1 MQKEDSRPIP
11 APQPQQQVSS
21 LRPLYASRNIYRAD
35 GKVASSED
43 KTLNKDAKE
52 DINTRLSQKNGII
65 STIAR
70 KIDEPTNNDFQPKQ
84 QKNVVERPN
93 IKVDEILFDNEQG
106 EQVMSSLLNRRDDTN
121 PKHDGNQA
129 MSGSQAEQPLT
140 QLDIKK
146 ASIAASNRM
155 INGKARA
162 GDDELQALEERVNG
176 ILNHNLPNNRI
187 H

>member
-1 MQKEDSRPIP
+1 MS
-11 APQPQQQVSS
+11 
-21 LRPLYASRNIYRAD
+21 
-35 GKVASSED
+35 
-43 KTLNKDAKE
+43 NKDAKE
-52 DINTRLSQKNGII
+52 EINTRLIQKNGNII
-65 STIAR
+65 STIVQ
-70 KIDEPTNNDFQPKQ
+70 KIDEPSNNDFQQKQ

-93 IKVDEILFDNEQG
+93 INVDETLLDKEQG
-106 EQVMSSLLNRRDDTN
+106 EQIMSSLLNRRDDIN

-155 INGKARA
+155 ISGKARA
-162 GDDELQALEERVNG
+162 GDDELQALQERVNG